1 MSDLK
6 WSFKRHFVT
15 SLLITLIA
23 IVSDVATGGFA
34 AFSFLLSS
42 GLFENINLNESLS
55 IGIIGGADGPTAFF
69 LSGNPFNAFI
79 ISKVVLFLVLV
90 VLFVPTK
97 KSLSKMSNKLHDD

>member
-15 SLLITLIA
+15 SLLITIIT
-23 IVSDVATGGFA
+23 IVSDIVTGGFA
-34 AFSFLLSS
+34 VFSFVLSS
-42 GLFENINLNESLS
+42 GLFENINLNEASA
-55 IGIIGGADGPTAFF
+55 IGIIGGADGPTAIF

-79 ISKVVLFLVLV
+79 ISKIVLFIVLL

-97 KSLSKMSNKLHDD
+97 KSLVRVFLS